1 VLSENAIQQGRL
13 WGWRPG
19 DWAAYVEP
27 GLAPLYE
34 AVLSACDLPPGAT
47 LLDAGCGA
55 GGALL
60 AALKRGIHVSGF
72 DAATG
77 FLAFARTRLPSTG
90 TVELQLG
97 DLHSIPFSDHQFDTA
112 MAINSL
118 QFTSDPAAA
127 VRELA
132 RVVRRRVVIAVWH
145 RPEDCDLRH
154 IPNAIA
160 ALLPQPPKGR
170 GPFELSDP
178 GEVEA
183 LFEQAGLRTVS
194 SNEVELVQRM
204 DSVDHAVL
212 GLMSAGPSSRASGL
226 LGEDRVAAA
235 IRGVV
240 NERFLQPD
248 GSVRMV
254 NYFRCIAADVA

>member
-13 WGWRPG
+13 WSWRPNY
-19 DWAAYVEP
+19 WAAYVEP

-34 AVLSACDLPPGAT
+34 AVLSACELPTGAT

-55 GGALL
+55 GGAML
-60 AALKRGIHVSGF
+60 AALKRGIQVSGF

-90 TVELQLG
+90 AIELQLG

-132 RVVRRRVVIAVWH
+132 RVVRRRVVVAVWH
-145 RPEDCDLRH
+145 RPGDCDLRH
-154 IPNAIA
+154 VPAAIA

-170 GPFELSDP
+170 GPFEL
-178 GEVEA
+178 
-183 LFEQAGLRTVS
+183 
-194 SNEVELVQRM
+194 
-204 DSVDHAVL
+204 
-212 GLMSAGPSSRASGL
+212 
-226 LGEDRVAAA
+226 
-235 IRGVV
+235 
-240 NERFLQPD
+240 
-248 GSVRMV
+248 
-254 NYFRCIAADVA
+254 